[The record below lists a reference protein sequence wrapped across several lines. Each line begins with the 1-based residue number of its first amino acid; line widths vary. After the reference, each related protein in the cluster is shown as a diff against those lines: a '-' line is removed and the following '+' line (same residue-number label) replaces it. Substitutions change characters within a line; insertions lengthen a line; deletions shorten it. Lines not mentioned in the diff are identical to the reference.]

1 MTTDRLPRCDFHDLE
16 RLWCPEDCPHYG
28 NSFTMTP
35 AEQALVTWH
44 RTTGGVTHIR
54 DIEHTTRRRLH
65 EFRFTPRAGEQWHQ
79 PQPEARA
86 CHGHERPPGA
96 QLCPTCHDHLER
108 LLGDVPAI
116 VEALQTA
123 HTKDTRFP
131 ALGHKR
137 HDPEQAAD
145 ESPIPVNLGA
155 SRVLADLTATLGGDP
170 VRASRYWLTYPTRNR
185 LANAMLRDLSRA
197 MRRAHHVIDRPED
210 LVYVG
215 NCQCGR
221 ELHTPRGHTILCD
234 CGYHAEWQAH
244 LDQILADRL
253 DTLMTVSELTT
264 ATGLDRGRVKN
275 LTRRMTGTKVARP
288 HLSGWVISSEE
299 VEMYRLGDVIAE
311 HERRQEKAPA

>member
-28 NSFTMTP
+28 NGFTMTP

-44 RTTGGVTHIR
+44 RTAGNVTHITAL
-54 DIEHTTRRRLH
+54 EHHAGRHLA

-79 PQPEARA
+79 PAPEARA
-86 CHGHERPPGA
+86 CHGHDKPPGA
-96 QLCPTCHDHLER
+96 QLCPTCADHLER

-123 HTKDTRFP
+123 RTKDTKFP
-131 ALGHKR
+131 PLGHK
-137 HDPEQAAD
+137 HTDPEQAAD

-155 SRVLADLTATLGGDP
+155 SRVLADLTTTLGGDP
-170 VRASRYWLTYPTRNR
+170 VRASRYWLTYPTQNR

-234 CGYHAEWQAH
+234 CGYHADWQAH

>member
-79 PQPEARA
+79 PTPEARA

-123 HTKDTRFP
+123 RTKDTRFP

-145 ESPIPVNLGA
+145 ESPLPVNLGA